1 MAKDTLIMQ
10 ILSIKNPRYNSQG
23 SIDLT
28 INTAE
33 FGEITFSAS
42 SSDSDSLG
50 SSLYHRAINKEFGNI
65 TPYTPDLTLLAI
77 EKVNKIKE
85 ERDKALSSGIIV
97 DGIKFDTDEKA
108 ILAYMRFIIA
118 TILNPS
124 ITIPDWKA
132 SDNTWVT
139 MDAYLISKILTKWL
153 QVEPAAFSWQKNK
166 LAEVQSAYQSSDVT
180 ALSNVSTIYGV

>member
-1 MAKDTLIMQ
+1 MQ
-10 ILSIKNPRYNSQG
+10 ILSIKNPRYNKQG

-28 INTAE
+28 ITTAE
-33 FGEITFSAS
+33 WGEIPFTAS
-42 SSDSDSLG
+42 SSDTETLG
-50 SSLYHRAINKEFGNI
+50 KTLYQRAINREFGTI
-65 TPYTPDLTLLAI
+65 SPYVPDLTVLVK
-77 EKVNKIKE
+77 EKVDSIKE
-85 ERDKALSSGIIV
+85 ERDKVLSSGIIV

-166 LAEVQSAYQSSDVT
+166 LAEVQSAYQNNNVT
-180 ALSNVSTIYGV
+180 ALSNVSTVYGV